1 VRVSPA
7 RASEGCT
14 VRHPSAEQGDDAPPH
29 RVLYVDDNRDVTES
43 AVLLLRLVGFEAKG
57 CYDGPT
63 ALATAAEFRPE
74 VCMLDLNMP
83 GMEGDE
89 LAVLLRERFS
99 PLVLVA
105 VTAMSDERSQKRI
118 ASAGFDMHLVK
129 PVDPFTLVGVV
140 NALWSTLEKAEATP
154 PDQDPSV

>member
-1 VRVSPA
+1 
-7 RASEGCT
+7 
-14 VRHPSAEQGDDAPPH
+14 VRHASAEQGDDAPPH

-43 AVLLLRLVGFEAKG
+43 AVLVLRLVGIEAKG
-57 CYDGPT
+57 CYDGP
-63 ALATAAEFRPE
+63 TAAEFRPE

-129 PVDPFTLVGVV
+129 PVDPFTLVEVV
-140 NALWSTLEKAEATP
+140 NALWSKLDKAEANP
-154 PDQDPSV
+154 PEHDPSV